1 MMKSKVLKE
10 NGEKV
15 NAKHYQYKFFL
26 SNKSE
31 PIEYNSTEAVYSYE
45 EVFEKICEK
54 YAIKLSEGNIEKIEM
69 SLVD

>member
-15 NAKHYQYKFFL
+15 NAKHYQYKIFL

-45 EVFEKICEK
+45 EVFEKFVKNMQLSFLKETLK
-54 YAIKLSEGNIEKIEM
+54 KLKCH
-69 SLVD
+69 